1 VILGQFLLL
10 GIVSLT
16 VGLVFGFITSFMFK
30 FSPFLRGNAVI
41 ETFLIFSFSILSYF
55 VSDCIVLAG
64 IQMSGIISLLTC
76 GIIQSHYTYYNMSPQ
91 GKTCATLT
99 VSFLG
104 TAAEA
109 AVYSYIGI
117 GLYALIAT
125 WWSWAFIGAQLIIL
139 IVGRVIA
146 VLGVF
151 YTGRLC
157 CRKKTINF
165 NELCFI
171 CYAG

>member
-1 VILGQFLLL
+1 MLL

-76 GIIQSHYTYYNMSPQ
+76 GII
-91 GKTCATLT
+91 
-99 VSFLG
+99 
-104 TAAEA
+104 
-109 AVYSYIGI
+109 
-117 GLYALIAT
+117 
-125 WWSWAFIGAQLIIL
+125 
-139 IVGRVIA
+139 
-146 VLGVF
+146 
-151 YTGRLC
+151 
-157 CRKKTINF
+157 
-165 NELCFI
+165 
-171 CYAG
+171 